1 MDGLPPSE
9 PGAASDAVASPPIC
23 PPGYTLGPLLG
34 AGGAGQVFTAHR
46 AQEGAPVALKLGGL
60 GSRERFLREAQAL
73 RSLAPPDV
81 PALFDVGEVEGR
93 PFLAMERL
101 EGETL
106 GTWMAR
112 LPTSGAAPWQEALAR
127 ARALA
132 EVLGRVHAVG
142 LVHRDLKP
150 ENVFLRTR
158 GEVALLDFGLAR
170 TRDGQDS
177 LALTTAGQRLGT
189 VHYMAPEQCQDAHQ
203 VDARADVYALGVILF
218 ELLTGRP
225 PFTGEAAEVA
235 QGHLAL
241 RPPRPSSLTAVPP
254 ELEAIVLRCLAKEPG
269 ARFSDGAALARALG
283 EVEEALARGAVLPVT
298 VPAPESVQV
307 RSPERATAST
317 RRVALLGVRLRA
329 PASAV
334 LGRVEPE
341 GGALGRLQGERC
353 LVSFHEHPSPGVGLR
368 AAARAARGL
377 LGAGL
382 IQEAVLHVAELRVRP
397 GRTGTRL
404 AGAALENPEA
414 WWVEAPGPAGVA
426 LTPEAAALLPSYE
439 VVSPGPGRLAL
450 AEQPSLA
457 TEAETRGD
465 RLPLVGRETLLAEL
479 LATARQAL
487 REPTP
492 CLTLLEAEPGLG
504 RTRLLAAVAEAL
516 SQEGVTV
523 LSLQAPAPDAAREP
537 LSTQLDRALDS
548 WKVSPPASV
557 PEGSDA
563 AARLSARLRE
573 LAQQHPLVLLVDDA
587 HDADALGLDAL
598 ERATL
603 SGARLPLWVCLS
615 ARPELRT
622 LRPLLGDRAA
632 RHTSHALPPLPGPA
646 ARTLLREL
654 LRPVE
659 FIPEPALAHL
669 EALAQGNPLALV
681 ELVRALREAGTVR
694 PDPRTGAWLLA
705 ADELP
710 REALA
715 TPFERVVQRTRD
727 TLPHLSRLFASL
739 CAVLGEELSVEQV
752 EAAQHQLEPG
762 DEALQ
767 ELATLDAGAGLGRL
781 ARAGVLR
788 ATLPGCYTFR
798 HRMLREAL
806 EADTA
811 APLRRALH
819 RAALHALTLSAIP
832 TPVPA
837 HLQRR
842 VAEHA
847 AACGEHLTAAQAFLA
862 LGEHLRAGHRDV
874 EAEQAYSAALAQLPE
889 GEQPLREQSL
899 GGRGRVRGRTQRF
912 REALEDLAAARVLA
926 EARGDAAAVVDL
938 LLEEATLSDWLE
950 RPEDSRQAA
959 EQAFLREER
968 LTDARLRL
976 RCALARG
983 RHHAREGQWP
993 EAVEVLSAVSAEAER
1008 VGDWDSEAISRV
1020 VLGVALSF
1028 LGKLDASAA
1037 CFEEAIARSRARGD
1051 LLHLASAHNSRVLL
1065 WLRHQSVEPALQDL
1079 QRTVELARELGH
1091 AQLERIASFNLAEVL
1106 HWLGREVEALPYARR
1121 AHTLGQRFFGD
1132 APMPL
1137 EAVLVARIAVAG
1149 TEPSLARESLAWVER
1164 HVAAERL
1171 GPVTRAQ
1178 VGLVR
1183 QLLAQGS
1190 RPPGP
1195 EDLDIWQGLLEEA
1208 APHASDDELL
1218 ELFLHALTTA
1228 LAAGQDSRARDW
1240 WQQAHGRVEGAPH
1253 WKPRLAPFA
1262 HPLG

>member
-1 MDGLPPSE
+1 
-9 PGAASDAVASPPIC
+9 
-23 PPGYTLGPLLG
+23 
-34 AGGAGQVFTAHR
+34 
-46 AQEGAPVALKLGGL
+46 VALKLGAL
-60 GSRERFLREAQAL
+60 GMRERFLREAQAL
-73 RSLAPPDV
+73 RRLAPPEV
-81 PALFDVGEVEGR
+81 PALFDMGEVEGR

-106 GTWMAR
+106 GAWMAR
-112 LPTSGAAPWQEALAR
+112 LPTRGAAPWQEVLAR
-127 ARALA
+127 TRALA
-132 EVLGRVHAVG
+132 EVLGRVHAAG

-150 ENVFLRTR
+150 ENVFLRT
-158 GEVALLDFGLAR
+158 GGGVALLDFGLAR
-170 TRDGQDS
+170 DREGQDS

-225 PFTGEAAEVA
+225 PFVGEAAEVV

-241 RPPRPSSLTAVPP
+241 RPPRLSSLAAVPP
-254 ELEAIVLRCLAKEPG
+254 EVEALVLRCLAKEPG
-269 ARFSDGAALARALG
+269 SRFDEGAALARALG
-283 EVEEALARGAVLPVT
+283 EVEEALARET
-298 VPAPESVQV
+298 VPTSTALAPEPAQA
-307 RSPERATAST
+307 RPAERATAST
-317 RRVALLGVRLRA
+317 RRVALLGIGLRA
-329 PASAV
+329 PANAV

-353 LVSFHEHPSPGVGLR
+353 VVSFHEHPSPAVGLR

-382 IQEAVLHVAELRVRP
+382 IHEAVLHVAELRVRP

-414 WWVEAPGPAGVA
+414 WWVDAPGAAVA
-426 LTPEAAALLPSYE
+426 LTSEAASLLPAYE
-439 VVSPGPGRLAL
+439 VVSPVPGRLAL

-465 RLPLVGRETLLAEL
+465 RLPLVGREALLAEL
-479 LATARQAL
+479 LAIARQAL
-487 REPTP
+487 HEPTP
-492 CLTLLEAEPGLG
+492 SLTLLEAEPGLG

-516 SQEGVTV
+516 TQEGVSV

-548 WKVSPPASV
+548 RQVAPLASG
-557 PEGSDA
+557 PEGGDA
-563 AARLSARLRE
+563 AARLSVRLRE
-573 LAQQHPLVLLVDDA
+573 LARHQPLALLVDDA
-587 HDADALGLDAL
+587 HDADALGLDAI

-603 SGARLPLWVCLS
+603 SGARLPLWVCL
-615 ARPELRT
+615 AAGPELRT
-622 LRPLLGDRAA
+622 LRPHLGDRAA
-632 RHTSHALPPLPGPA
+632 RHTSHSLPPLPGPA
-646 ARTLLREL
+646 ARALLREL

-659 FIPEPALAHL
+659 FIPEPALVHL
-669 EALAQGNPLALV
+669 ETLAQGNPLALV
-681 ELVRALREAGTVR
+681 ELVRALREAGAVR
-694 PDPRTGAWLLA
+694 PDPRSGAWMLA

-739 CAVLGEELSVEQV
+739 CAVLGEDLSVEQV

-762 DEALQ
+762 NEALQ

-781 ARAGVLR
+781 TRAGVLK
-788 ATLPGCYTFR
+788 ATRPGHYTFR

-806 EADTA
+806 EVDTP

-819 RAALHALTLSAIP
+819 RAAFHALTATGSS
-832 TPVPA
+832 TPAPV

-847 AACGEHLTAAQAFLA
+847 AACGEHLTAAQSFLS
-862 LGEHLRAGHRDV
+862 LGEHLRASHRDV

-889 GEQPLREQSL
+889 PEQHLREQAL

-912 REALEDLAAARVLA
+912 REALEDLAAARALA
-926 EARGDAAAVVDL
+926 EAREDTAAVVDL
-938 LLEEATLSDWLE
+938 LLEEATQSDWLE
-950 RPEDSRQAA
+950 RPDATRHAA

-983 RHHAREGQWP
+983 RHHAREGQFP
-993 EAVEVLSAVSAEAER
+993 EAVEVLGAVVAEAER
-1008 VGDWDSEAISRV
+1008 LGDWDTEAISRV

-1028 LGKLDASAA
+1028 LGRLDESAA
-1037 CFEEAIARSRARGD
+1037 CFEETLARSRIRGD

-1106 HWLGREVEALPYARR
+1106 HWLGREGEALPYARR
-1121 AHTLGQRFFGD
+1121 AHALGQRFFGD

-1137 EAVLVARIAVAG
+1137 EAVLVARIVAAG
-1149 TEPSLARESLAWVER
+1149 AEPALARESLEWVER
-1164 HVAAERL
+1164 HVSAEHV
-1171 GPVTRAQ
+1171 GPVTRVQ
-1178 VGLVR
+1178 MGLVR

-1190 RPPGP
+1190 RTPGP
-1195 EDLDIWQGLLEEA
+1195 EDLDAWQGLLDEA

-1228 LAAGQDSRARDW
+1228 LAAGQGSRARAW
-1240 WQQAHGRVEGAPH
+1240 WEQAQPRVAGAPH
-1253 WKPRLAPFA
+1253 WKPRLAPLE